1 MEKKIS
7 SWDYIFRQI
16 LVLGMWGMICHS
28 TACILYNVISEKTL
42 WMDLS
47 LLTLYI
53 PLYLFA
59 IIRSRCGNFFLF
71 LLFHAAS
78 GGIFMLFFEGIELKI
93 IMGGCVTA
101 MIITSFVERMR
112 PYYLR
117 GQSPTAFCIIL
128 FLAVYGTA
136 YVLGRRAVMQISYY
150 EAFVFLILFVV
161 HRSLR
166 NTSKFLKL
174 NEGMQ
179 NMPSREIKGM
189 SRMLLTVFVLFFTA
203 GMILLQNMPVGQLLT
218 AAGTM
223 MKNIMR
229 RLFLLI
235 IQLLS
240 GEGEEAAEKAE
251 SVGQELMMPAAAGEA
266 PVFLQVLEQI
276 IKSALYI
283 GLAAA
288 GVYLTAKV
296 LYAVYKRFYAQQ
308 NSPGDESEFL
318 WQNSPVKE
326 RIASIKRKKEH
337 WEGGSLNQKMRY
349 VYKKYIRKKAGK
361 KTVIPAA
368 YTPWELENSISA
380 DEKGQNAGKDHT
392 GRDTALSDAACLR
405 IRLYEKARYSSHACT
420 RQDLNEMKKMLKS

>member
-1 MEKKIS
+1 MEKKTS
-7 SWDYIFRQI
+7 SWDYALRQI
-16 LVLGMWGMICHS
+16 LVLGMWGAICHS
-28 TACILYNVISEKTL
+28 IVCILYNVISEKTL

-71 LLFHAAS
+71 LLFHAAA

-93 IMGGCVTA
+93 IMGACVAA
-101 MIITSFVERMR
+101 MIITSFLERMR

-117 GQSPTAFCIIL
+117 GQSPTVFCVIL
-128 FLAVYGTA
+128 FLAVYGAA

-161 HRSLR
+161 NKSLC

-240 GEGEEAAEKAE
+240 GEGEEVAEKTE
-251 SVGQELMMPAAAGEA
+251 SVGQELMLPAAAGEA
-266 PVFLQVLEQI
+266 PMFLQVLEQI

-288 GVYLTAKV
+288 VVYLTAKV
-296 LYAVYKRFYAQQ
+296 FYTVYKRFYAQQ
-308 NSPGDESEFL
+308 NSHGDESEFL

-326 RIASIKRKKEH
+326 RIESIKRKKEQR
-337 WEGGSLNQKMRY
+337 EGGSLNQKMRY
-349 VYKKYIRKKAGK
+349 MYKKYIRKRAGK
-361 KTVIPAA
+361 KTVIPSA
-368 YTPWELENSISA
+368 YTPWELENSIA
-380 DEKGQNAGKDHT
+380 AEIGQNAGQDHT
-392 GRDTALSDAACLR
+392 GRDAELSDAACRR

-420 RQDLNEMKKMLKS
+420 REDLDEMKKMLKS